1 VDGSREGDWQRAL
14 PMRRGTRPGV
24 LELDGS
30 ERADVVVVVVVVDV
44 YVPVVAMSM
53 WMDGQLQLKGLWR
66 RWQT

>member
-1 VDGSREGDWQRAL
+1 
-14 PMRRGTRPGV
+14 V